1 MRARV
6 ERRYGPAMD
15 GRSNL
20 RRVTVVA
27 EPYWPGVTAEA
38 FRIAAERVPLSASS
52 LAQAGEPIRYLHAT
66 LVPSDES
73 AFCVF
78 EAASIALVAR
88 AYANAQVPCERLLIA
103 LEVDVQH
110 EPGSTPTTS

>member
-15 GRSNL
+15 DRSNL
-20 RRVTVVA
+20 RRVTVLA
-27 EPYWPGVTAEA
+27 EHYWPGVTAEA
-38 FRIAAERVPLSASS
+38 FRIAAERVHVSASE
-52 LAQAGEPIRYLHAT
+52 LAEAGEAIRYLHAT

-78 EAASIALVAR
+78 EAASIELVAR
-88 AYANAQVPCERLLIA
+88 AYANAQVRCERFLVA
-103 LEVDVQH
+103 VEVDVQRDP
-110 EPGSTPTTS
+110 EVTPRTS